1 MKNKRKIIEIYVTE
15 NEEEDSISFEFE
27 KIENT
32 DTANST
38 MKMLL
43 EMFSLYKNK
52 DDSLEVYGDNNKK
65 EVL

>member
-15 NEEEDSISFEFE
+15 NEEEDTISFEFE